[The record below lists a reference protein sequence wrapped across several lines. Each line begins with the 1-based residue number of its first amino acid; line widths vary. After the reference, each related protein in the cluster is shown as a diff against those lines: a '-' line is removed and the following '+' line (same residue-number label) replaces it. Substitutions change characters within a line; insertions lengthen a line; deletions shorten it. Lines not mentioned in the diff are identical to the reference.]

1 MTQATKKVTEIVSV
15 RNFNIVLVS
24 LLPTEYDGHELDKY
38 WDGDVGRADVGK
50 KQEDRLGEQLVA
62 VLHGGEDNHIEDGN
76 DDGDDDDDGEE
87 EGDDDDDDDNVATL
101 MVARTITLRTVARKP
116 KDIST
121 RTYNPPAV
129 TCVVEEGI
137 LNSICRDFC
146 KKRLIILGYCNEW

>member
-1 MTQATKKVTEIVSV
+1 MLIFFVVI
-15 RNFNIVLVS
+15 
-24 LLPTEYDGHELDKY
+24 LLPAEYDGHELDKY
-38 WDGDVGRADVGK
+38 RDGDVGRADVGQ

-62 VLHGGEDNHIEDGN
+62 VLHGGEDNHVE
-76 DDGDDDDDGEE
+76 DGDDDGEDDEE
-87 EGDDDDDDDNVATL
+87 VGDDDDNVATL

-137 LNSICRDFC
+137 LNSHCKDFC
-146 KKRLIILGYCNEW
+146 KKLTHHFGFLL